1 MSQILEDN
9 DGYHIVRVIE
19 RHDAGMMPFRDAQ
32 VEIKKKLK
40 EERSKK
46 TTDEYLEKLRNKTQ
60 IWTIFDDQPGQATPV
75 ATAQPQPRFG
85 R

>member
-19 RHDAGMMPFRDAQ
+19 RHDAGMKPFRDAQ

-40 EERSKK
+40 DERNKK
-46 TTDEYLEKLRNKTQ
+46 GTEEYLEKLRNKTQ
-60 IWTIFDDQPGQATPV
+60 IWTIFDDEAK
-75 ATAQPQPRFG
+75 G
-85 R
+85 RRIGARGGETRNGA